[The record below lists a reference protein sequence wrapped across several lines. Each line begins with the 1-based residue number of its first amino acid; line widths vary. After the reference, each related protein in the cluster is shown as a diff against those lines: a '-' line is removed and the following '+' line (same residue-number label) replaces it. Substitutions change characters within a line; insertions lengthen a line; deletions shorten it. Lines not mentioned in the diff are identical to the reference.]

1 MQIFG
6 FEFYLS
12 ILIGCIYLAGG
23 YLLAVGPARR
33 RYGWSP
39 EPASPGRITAFLLAV
54 ALIFLS
60 LNGPLHRLSD
70 DYLFSAHMVQHM
82 LVMLVMPPLLIAGL
96 PDWLIRAGLRV
107 RGVRLVARV
116 LTHPVVAFVAY
127 NAVFIGWHF
136 PGMYNWALINHNAH
150 ILQHLMFMGVS
161 VMMWWPVVN
170 PVEELEVIPTGPL
183 LILYVFVFGI
193 PATALSAILTLSDTV
208 FYPWYAMAPRVTG
221 LSALDD
227 QRLGGLIMWVP
238 GMLIFWTAMT
248 VVFFRWTKDEY
259 RDWGGWGR
267 EKVPSPPVSPGS

>member
-1 MQIFG
+1 MQLFG

-12 ILIGCIYLAGG
+12 ILVGCIYLAGG
-23 YLLAVGPARR
+23 YLLATGPARR
-33 RYGWSP
+33 RYGWSDHP
-39 EPASPGRITAFLLAV
+39 PTTRQTTSFMLAV
-54 ALIFLS
+54 ALIFFS

-82 LVMLVMPPLLIAGL
+82 LVMLLMPPLLIAGL

-107 RGVRLVARV
+107 RPVRIMARF
-116 LTHPVVAFVAY
+116 LTHPVTAFVAY
-127 NAVFIGWHF
+127 NVVFIGWHF
-136 PGMYNWALINHNAH
+136 PQMYNWALINHDVH
-150 ILQHLMFMGVS
+150 ILQHLTFMTVS

-170 PVEELEVIPTGPL
+170 PVKELEIIPTGPL

-193 PATALSAILTLSDTV
+193 PATALSAMLTLSDSV
-208 FYPWYAMAPRVTG
+208 FYPWYAMAPRVSS

-248 VVFFRWTKDEY
+248 VVFFRWTRDEY
-259 RDWGGWGR
+259 RDWGKEGGT
-267 EKVPSPPVSPGS
+267 EPPLPSVKLSS